1 MLRLALSL
9 VLLASC
15 RPKRDLS
22 QYVEEDPRSRLS
34 PRLALGN
41 PLTEGQLKSGFHQ
54 LEEGRWSWAASHFSV
69 ELKPPFASQQ
79 RGATLTLKGNL
90 PEMLIARTG
99 AIVVSA
105 QINKTTL
112 PPMTFRQAGVLMY
125 QADVEAASL
134 LGGPVIVTFTV
145 DKFLPPNTIP
155 GDGRELALIVSSIAL
170 ETKK

>member
-9 VLLASC
+9 ILLASC

-22 QYVEEDPRSRLS
+22 QYVEEDPRSKLS

-54 LEEGRWSWAASHFSV
+54 VEEGRWRWAASHFSV

-90 PEMLIARTG
+90 PQMLIDKAG

-105 QINKTTL
+105 QLNKTAL
-112 PPMTFRQAGVLMY
+112 QPMTFRQPGELVY
-125 QADVEAASL
+125 QADIAAASL
-134 LGGPVIVTFTV
+134 LAGSTIVTFTV
-145 DKFLPPNTIP
+145 DKFLPPNSIP
-155 GDGRELALIVSSIAL
+155 GDYRELALIVSSIAL
-170 ETKK
+170 ETKQ

>member
-9 VLLASC
+9 LLLASC

-22 QYVEEDPRSRLS
+22 QYVEEDPRSKLS
-34 PRLALGN
+34 PTLALGN

-54 LEEGRWSWAASHFSV
+54 VEEGRWRWTASHFSV
-69 ELKPPFASQQ
+69 ELKAPFASQQ

-90 PEMLIARTG
+90 PEMLIAKSG
-99 AIVVSA
+99 PIVVSA
-105 QINKTTL
+105 QLNKTAL
-112 PPMTFRQAGVLMY
+112 PPMTFAQAGEVLY
-125 QADVEAASL
+125 QADVAAASL
-134 LGGPVIVTFTV
+134 LAGPVIVTFTV